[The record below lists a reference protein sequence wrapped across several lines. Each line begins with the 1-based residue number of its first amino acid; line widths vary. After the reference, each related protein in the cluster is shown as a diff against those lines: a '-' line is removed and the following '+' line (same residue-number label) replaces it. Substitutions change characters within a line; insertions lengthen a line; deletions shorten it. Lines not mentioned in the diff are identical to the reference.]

1 MADKQSLIQKLNP
14 RLRNPVL
21 KVESIVAFRECC
33 LSDSWASAWD
43 RGGRGTL
50 GAWRGFAASCTPP
63 LGAFGCRGGLKGEHK
78 DPTWWSTKMEE
89 AVRIAPVH
97 LNTVFSSEP
106 LWRGPGINPPSCRG

>member
-21 KVESIVAFRECC
+21 KVESIVTFRECC

-50 GAWRGFAASCTPP
+50 GAWRVTGVVLLPAAP
-63 LGAFGCRGGLKGEHK
+63 LLWVPLAAGA
-78 DPTWWSTKMEE
+78 
-89 AVRIAPVH
+89 A
-97 LNTVFSSEP
+97 
-106 LWRGPGINPPSCRG
+106 